1 MNFSQEVQ
9 DRIAEEGN
17 TITLGEWRR
26 RNNVN
31 VRVRYVDNETLAM
44 ADFLRSLQS
53 SSAAKRNY

>member
-9 DRIAEEGN
+9 DRIAEEGD

-26 RNNVN
+26 RNNVK
-31 VRVRYVDNETLAM
+31 VRIRYVDNETLEM
-44 ADFLRSLQS
+44 ADFLRHLQS

>member
-9 DRIAEEGN
+9 DRIAEEGD

-26 RNNVN
+26 RNGMKL
-31 VRVRYVDNETLAM
+31 RVRYVDHEVMEM
-44 ADFLRSLQS
+44 ARELRRLQS